1 MYGWSWW
8 VTTLSSSSS
17 SQEAGRAFSR
27 IYYVVI
33 CSCDFCSISMWISKW
48 ELVDER
54 TQILQVFAFN
64 KLCATVFP
72 FLLSRCSSRFRFHLS
87 FSTHLSSSGLPNY
100 ASINNFSCVLL
111 IHLLRGAWGRFPALL
126 VLILHRCHSTTAA
139 INWCAG
145 LNGSL
150 SLGMILSSTWLSR
163 FPFGLYPVLVRTVS
177 SH

>member
-1 MYGWSWW
+1 MCGWSWL
-8 VTTLSSSSS
+8 VTTLSFSSSS
-17 SQEAGRAFSR
+17 SQEAGTAFSR
-27 IYYVVI
+27 VYCAVI

-54 TQILQVFAFN
+54 TQIIQVFAFN

-72 FLLSRCSSRFRFHLS
+72 FLLSRCSSRFKFHLL
-87 FSTHLSSSGLPNY
+87 FSTHLFSSGLPNY

-111 IHLLRGAWGRFPALL
+111 IHLLRGAWGNFTLL
-126 VLILHRCHSTTAA
+126 VLILHRRHSVTAV
-139 INWCAG
+139 INWCTG

-163 FPFGLYPVLVRTVS
+163 FSFGLYPVSVWTVS